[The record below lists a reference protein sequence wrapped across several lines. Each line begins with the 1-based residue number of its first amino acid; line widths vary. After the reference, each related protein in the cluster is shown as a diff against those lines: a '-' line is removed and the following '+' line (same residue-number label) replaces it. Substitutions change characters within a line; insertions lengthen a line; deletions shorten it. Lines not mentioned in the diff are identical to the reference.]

1 MAKNLF
7 IDASHPSQTRVV
19 LKSENDIEDYEYEG
33 KNNNLIKNNI
43 YLGKV
48 SRIEPSLQ
56 AAFIDF
62 GRERHGFLSFN
73 DIQSDYYQIPQ
84 SDIEL
89 IKKEEEETRI
99 ELQKQS
105 EIEEKNLDEKD
116 FEEKILEPENKLQI
130 SDEENQVGE
139 KNLDLKKNN
148 FPIRKKK
155 YKIQEVI
162 KPNQVI
168 LVQVLK
174 DERGLKGAA
183 LTTFIS
189 IAGKYTVLMPNTP
202 KGGGI
207 SRKIFNP
214 IERKKIRQ
222 ILNLI
227 DIPKEM
233 GLIVRTAGSNKTK
246 NDIENDLKNSI
257 NSWEGIKK
265 KAMDSLAPSIIFQ
278 ESDIIKRSIRDMVD
292 DEVQNI
298 FVEGNEGY
306 QKAKMYIKQLMP
318 KQIKKV
324 KKYRD
329 KNPLFFKN
337 NIETKLYEI
346 YKTEVKLKSGG
357 YLVINPTEALVSI
370 DVNSGKSIKQ
380 RNVENT
386 AFDTNLEAAEEISR
400 QIKIRDLSGLI
411 IIDFIDMHN
420 FSNRRQVERKL
431 KEKCRKD
438 RARIQIG
445 RITHFGLLEM
455 SRQRLRE
462 SNVKWVMSLTNE
474 SQSFKIL
481 KLAEIK
487 CLENKSKEILIYLNK
502 KILDFLSKNSE
513 EDILFFQGVSP
524 VVGGTEAEATAKA
537 AEYIDQFSTEGS
549 LAHLSGG
556 IGIDMGVVDLDQPL
570 DTINPQSMRGFIK
583 SLIESAPDK
592 KRTFRDLIRNRM
604 AGQFLTGTPEQI
616 ADALE
621 EWQQRGVDGFNIV
634 YSVTPGTFM
643 DFIDGVVPV
652 LQSRGLVQREYSPG
666 PLREKIFGDP
676 KLPDRHIGARYRQLS

>member
-7 IDASHPSQTRVV
+7 IDASHPNQTRVV

-73 DIQSDYYQIPQ
+73 DIQSDYYQIPK
-84 SDIEL
+84 SDIEV

-105 EIEEKNLDEKD
+105 EIEEKDLEEKD
-116 FEEKILEPENKLQI
+116 LEEKILEPEKKSEI
-130 SDEENQVGE
+130 SDDEINNNE
-139 KNLDLKKNN
+139 KNIDNN
-148 FPIRKKK
+148 SVNLNIKKK
-155 YKIQEVI
+155 RYKIQEVI

-222 ILNLI
+222 ILNLVS
-227 DIPKEM
+227 IPKEM

-246 NDIENDLKNSI
+246 NDIESDLTNSI
-257 NSWEGIKK
+257 NSWEGIKNT
-265 KAMDSLAPSIIFQ
+265 AMESIAPSLIYQ
-278 ESDIIKRSIRDMVD
+278 ESDIIKRSLRDMVD
-292 DEVQNI
+292 DDVQKI

-306 QKAKMYIKQLMP
+306 QKAKLYIKQLMP

-329 KNPLFFKN
+329 KIPLFFKN

-357 YLVINPTEALVSI
+357 YLVINPTEALISI

-380 RNVENT
+380 KNVENT
-386 AFDTNLEAAEEISR
+386 ALDTNLEAAEEIAR

-420 FSNRRQVERKL
+420 FSNRRHVERKL

-462 SNVKWVMSLTNE
+462 SNVKWSMNLTNE
-474 SQSFKIL
+474 SQALKIL
-481 KLAEIK
+481 KLTEIK
-487 CLENKSKEILIYLNK
+487 CLENKSKEIIVYLNK
-502 KILDFLSKNSE
+502 KIIDFLSKNSE
-513 EDILFFQGVSP
+513 EDIVFFQKKNKV
-524 VVGGTEAEATAKA
+524 K
-537 AEYIDQFSTEGS
+537 
-549 LAHLSGG
+549 LSFKE
-556 IGIDMGVVDLDQPL
+556 DLNYGLNDYKL
-570 DTINPQSMRGFIK
+570 EFKSKSNKIVETIQSEQIIK
-583 SLIESAPDK
+583 SETNIIQFENK
-592 KRTFRDLIRNRM
+592 KKSFKKPFSKNPKKKY
-604 AGQFLTGTPEQI
+604 FKK
-616 ADALE
+616 
-621 EWQQRGVDGFNIV
+621 
-634 YSVTPGTFM
+634 YKK
-643 DFIDGVVPV
+643 
-652 LQSRGLVQREYSPG
+652 
-666 PLREKIFGDP
+666 KI
-676 KLPDRHIGARYRQLS
+676 K

>member
-1 MAKNLF
+1 MSKNLF
-7 IDASHPSQTRVV
+7 IDASHPNQTRVV

-56 AAFIDF
+56 AAFVDF

-84 SDIEL
+84 SDIEI

-105 EIEEKNLDEKD
+105 EIDEKHLEEKDL
-116 FEEKILEPENKLQI
+116 EEKILEPENKI
-130 SDEENQVGE
+130 EVSDEEIQLNE
-139 KNLDLKKNN
+139 KSLEVNSNNLK
-148 FPIRKKK
+148 FKKK
-155 YKIQEVI
+155 RYKIQEVI

-214 IERKKIRQ
+214 IDRKKIRQ

-227 DIPKEM
+227 EIPKEM

-246 NDIENDLKNSI
+246 NDIETDLTNSI
-257 NSWEGIKK
+257 NSWEDIKN
-265 KAMDSLAPSIIFQ
+265 KAMDSIAPSIIFE
-278 ESDIIKRSIRDMVD
+278 ESDIIKRSLRDMVD
-292 DEVQNI
+292 DDVQNI

-306 QKAKMYIKQLMP
+306 QKAKMYVKQLMP

-329 KNPLFFKN
+329 KTPLFFKN
-337 NIETKLYEI
+337 KIEAKLYEI
-346 YKTEVKLKSGG
+346 YKSEVKLKSGG

-380 RNVENT
+380 KNVEST
-386 AFDTNLEAAEEISR
+386 ALDTNLEAAEEIAR

-462 SNVKWVMSLTNE
+462 SNVKWVMNLTIE
-474 SQSFKIL
+474 SQALKVL

-487 CLENKSKEILIYLNK
+487 SLENKSKEILIYLNK
-502 KILDFLSKNSE
+502 KIIDFLSKNSE
-513 EDILFFQGVSP
+513 DDIVFFQKKNKVKITFKEDLNFGVN
-524 VVGGTEAEATAKA
+524 
-537 AEYIDQFSTEGS
+537 EYKLEFKSKSNKIIE
-549 LAHLSGG
+549 
-556 IGIDMGVVDLDQPL
+556 
-570 DTINPQSMRGFIK
+570 TIQSEKIITKETNIIK
-583 SLIESAPDK
+583 FEDK
-592 KRTFRDLIRNRM
+592 KQKYKKPYVKNTKKK
-604 AGQFLTGTPEQI
+604 
-616 ADALE
+616 
-621 EWQQRGVDGFNIV
+621 
-634 YSVTPGTFM
+634 YYKKYKKKS
-643 DFIDGVVPV
+643 
-652 LQSRGLVQREYSPG
+652 
-666 PLREKIFGDP
+666 K
-676 KLPDRHIGARYRQLS
+676 

>member
-1 MAKNLF
+1 MPKNLF
-7 IDASHPSQTRVV
+7 IDASHPNQTRVV

-84 SDIEL
+84 SDIEI
-89 IKKEEEETRI
+89 IKKEEEENRI

-105 EIEEKNLDEKD
+105 EIEEKNLEEKD
-116 FEEKILEPENKLQI
+116 LEEKILAPENKIHI
-130 SDEENQVGE
+130 SEEENENNEKIIDTKPNQV
-139 KNLDLKKNN
+139 KFQKK
-148 FPIRKKK
+148 R

-214 IERKKIRQ
+214 VERKKIRQ
-222 ILNLI
+222 ILNLVE
-227 DIPKEM
+227 IPKEM

-246 NDIENDLKNSI
+246 NDIESDLHNSI
-257 NSWEGIKK
+257 SAWEEIKN
-265 KAMDSLAPSIIFQ
+265 KAMESIAPSIIFE

-292 DEVQNI
+292 DDIQNI

-306 QKAKMYIKQLMP
+306 QKAKIYIKQLMP

-329 KNPLFFKN
+329 KIPLFFKN
-337 NIETKLYEI
+337 NIEGKLYEI

-357 YLVINPTEALVSI
+357 YIVINPTEALVSI

-380 RNVENT
+380 KNVEST
-386 AFDTNLEAAEEISR
+386 ALDTNLEAAEEISR

-462 SNVKWVMSLTNE
+462 SNVKWTMNLTVE
-474 SQSFKIL
+474 SQALKVL

-487 CLENKSKEILIYLNK
+487 GVENKSKEISIHLNRR
-502 KILDFLSKNSE
+502 IIDFLSKNSE
-513 EDILFFQGVSP
+513 EDVVFYQKKNKVKILFNEDLNYGVNDYKI
-524 VVGGTEAEATAKA
+524 E
-537 AEYIDQFSTEGS
+537 F
-549 LAHLSGG
+549 
-556 IGIDMGVVDLDQPL
+556 
-570 DTINPQSMRGFIK
+570 K
-583 SLIESAPDK
+583 SKSNKLIE
-592 KRTFRDLIRNRM
+592 TI
-604 AGQFLTGTPEQI
+604 QT
-616 ADALE
+616 
-621 EWQQRGVDGFNIV
+621 
-634 YSVTPGTFM
+634 
-643 DFIDGVVPV
+643 
-652 LQSRGLVQREYSPG
+652 
-666 PLREKIFGDP
+666 EKIIKNESNIIKFDEKKKDFKTKDLKKP
-676 KLPDRHIGARYRQLS
+676 KKKFYKKYKRKTK